1 MARKSEG
8 IIEEIKGF
16 NKFKQINLLASL
28 GLILFF
34 FLPWVRHTEVFETS
48 FLGIHINTFLDVI
61 PQFNYDVFG
70 LPNEN
75 ATILIYAIPIF
86 AIINIIISLE
96 LITWGNEKV
105 MSAFTGGYTLLVFF
119 LFLDVTSYQAITP
132 EVLPYIGVG
141 IYLMV
146 IAAVI
151 MCLYAAKGPSKKRYH
166 G

>member
-1 MARKSEG
+1 MYRKPEG
-8 IIEEIKGF
+8 LIEEIKGF

-34 FLPWVRHTEVFETS
+34 FLPWVRSTEIFGAN
-48 FLGIHINTFLDVI
+48 FLGIHMNTFLDAI

-75 ATILIYAIPIF
+75 VTILIYAIPIF
-86 AIINIIISLE
+86 AIINLIISLE

-105 MSAFTGGYTLLVFF
+105 MSAFTGGYVLLVFA
-119 LFLDVTSYQAITP
+119 LFLDVTGYHAITQN
-132 EVLPYIGVG
+132 VLPYIGVG
-141 IYLMV
+141 VYLMV
-146 IAAVI
+146 IAAII
-151 MCLYAAKGPSKKRYH
+151 MCFYAAKGPSKKRYH